1 MENDCKFNIFCKD
14 SKNNNIFS
22 CLYKTDKDLPRL
34 AILSGLHGDEPGG
47 PYGILDFLK
56 NKKFY
61 ENTNILSIPIMN
73 PYGIEKKIRNDATNK
88 DLNRQWD
95 SNDRKIVTRTKKI
108 VLKFKPNL
116 LLSLHEDSSVD
127 GFYLYPSKNF
137 SKKLLEKIY
146 HFLKKHLPNINK
158 NCIHGDNV
166 VDGIVESPKNPS
178 RPKHTKSMEY
188 FFEKK
193 GIPNITIELPSK
205 LSLEKR
211 SKIYCDVLA
220 QISAILK

>member
-1 MENDCKFNIFCKD
+1 M
-14 SKNNNIFS
+14 
-22 CLYKTDKDLPRL
+22 
-34 AILSGLHGDEPGG
+34 HGNEPGG
-47 PYGILDFLK
+47 PYGILDFFK

-61 ENTNILSIPIMN
+61 KNTNILSIPIMN

-95 SNDRKIVTRTKKI
+95 SNDRKIVAITKEM
-108 VLKFKPNL
+108 VLNFKPNL

-127 GFYLYPSKNF
+127 GFYLYPSRNL

-146 HFLKKHLPNINK
+146 SFLKKHLPNMDGNF
-158 NCIHGDNV
+158 IHGDNV

-193 GIPNITIELPSK
+193 GIPNITIELPSR
-205 LSLEKR
+205 LPLDKR
-211 SKIYCDVLA
+211 SKIYCYVLA
-220 QISAILK
+220 HISEILK